1 MFAKSKSNEIC
12 VTSFKIV
19 AYISINQEQNAYKN
33 VPKIIELMIIDQ
45 EEKFKAVLPTIE
57 GNVNEQSFFNAFLDL
72 YPEAWKQHK
81 ITFSKF
87 KRSKQ
92 FGKTIPLPK
101 PEVSLRK
108 DIRIWLQKQ

>member
-1 MFAKSKSNEIC
+1 MM
-12 VTSFKIV
+12 
-19 AYISINQEQNAYKN
+19 
-33 VPKIIELMIIDQ
+33 IIEQ
-45 EEKFKAVLPTIE
+45 EEKFKNVLSKIE
-57 GNVNEQSFFNAFLDL
+57 GTVNEQSFFNTFLDL

-92 FGKTIPLPK
+92 FGRTIPLPK

-108 DIRIWLQKQ
+108 EIRQWLQKQ